1 MKKYHIVNLQFETD
15 VLFSEPQKLGLDA
28 YTMIYPDKANI
39 GEELISL
46 NFVEY
51 TKKAMEEMQM
61 TPEEFLE
68 YAKNVFF
75 ATGKNPDSIK
85 KRAILGKEIQ
95 SQIINKTIPKPIMLE
110 TGIFKLNSGIYVVYG
125 IESQEEMDK
134 QEVER
139 ITLSVLNSLQE
150 I

>member
-1 MKKYHIVNLQFETD
+1 MKKNHIFNLQFETD
-15 VLFSEPQKLGLDA
+15 VLFSEPKKLGLDA
-28 YTMIYPDKANI
+28 YSLIYPDNVNLGK
-39 GEELISL
+39 EQISL

-51 TKKAMEEMQM
+51 TKNAMESMQM
-61 TPEEFLE
+61 TPDEFLE

-75 ATGKNPDSIK
+75 STGKNPDSIK
-85 KRAILGKEIQ
+85 KRTILGNEIQ
-95 SQIINKTIPKPIMLE
+95 SQIINKTIPKPTVLE
-110 TGIFKLNSGIYVVYG
+110 TGIIKLNSGIYVVYG
-125 IESQEEMDK
+125 IESEAEMDK